1 MKFTYFFIAVFLSSF
16 FISKAQPYSAS
27 NFTLISV
34 ISPETYTNSYNDKY
48 SGCWGWYQAAKNKEY
63 AIAGSSSGTYWVDVT
78 NPVTP
83 TVSAFRP
90 GKITT
95 TVWREI
101 KTYQNYCYVVSDDG
115 GPNSFQIFD
124 MQYLPDSVHKV
135 YDSQALFKRG
145 HTLWVDGNKLYVAGI
160 TYSNNANSSMNVY
173 SLATPTAPTLI
184 RKLSQDAPFISYVH
198 DMYVRNDTV
207 YASCGNQGL
216 YVFQLSTPSN
226 TFTQLGSLT
235 SYSSSGFNHSSC
247 LTPNGQTLVF
257 TDEVP
262 AGLPFKTANVSNL
275 SNIQVLATANQF
287 SQGTPHNVFVVNN
300 QYVFLSSYVDGTQLY
315 DISNPSTPTLAG
327 WFDTFPQG
335 GGNNNNWTVD
345 SYDGQWGMY
354 PYFPSKN
361 IFALDQ
367 YNGIFMLKTS
377 LYQNTAGTPTVSF
390 TAPSSNLC
398 AGSCYT
404 FTNTS
409 LGATNYSWTFPGGSP
424 ATSTLTNPTVCYN
437 LPGNYNVIL
446 TASNGT
452 NSANGYSNNIVH
464 VYQVAA
470 TTSFT
475 NASCSSCVDGK
486 ASVLASGGSSPY
498 TYTWSPT
505 GGNAATATNLAV
517 GCYSVTIKDANGC
530 TATKTV
536 CVSFATGLQNI
547 PVNNISPLIYPNPA
561 KTTVTIEYGSTTF
574 NYNLYNNLGQLVASN
589 KNNPG
594 KAQINLSELSRGVYI
609 IEIESGKDKLRKKL
623 IID

>member
-1 MKFTYFFIAVFLSSF
+1 MNLSRIFLIGFLIATFNF
-16 FISKAQPYSAS
+16 KAQVYSAS
-27 NFTLISV
+27 NFTLISL

-48 SGCWGWYQAAKNKEY
+48 SGCWGWYQASKNKEY
-63 AIAGSSSGTYWVDVT
+63 AIAGSSSGTFWIDVT
-78 NPVTP
+78 VPATP
-83 TVSAFRP
+83 SVSAFRA

-160 TYSNNANSSMNVY
+160 TYSNSATSSMNVY
-173 SLATPTAPTLI
+173 SLATPTAPVLL

-198 DMYVRNDTV
+198 DMFVRNDTV

-216 YVFQLSTPSN
+216 YVFKLSTPSN

-235 SYSSSGFNHSSC
+235 TYSGSGFNHSSDI
-247 LTPNGQTLVF
+247 TPNGQTLVF

-287 SQGTPHNVFVVNN
+287 PQGTPHNVFVVSN

-315 DISNPSTPTLAG
+315 DISNPSNPVLAG

-367 YNGIFMLKTS
+367 YNGAFMLKTS
-377 LYQNTAGTPTVSF
+377 LFQNAPGSPTVSF
-390 TAPSSNLC
+390 VSSSTVC
-398 AGSCYT
+398 AGNSVT

-409 LGATNYSWTFPGGSP
+409 TGATSYTWTFPGGTP
-424 ATSTLTNPTVCYN
+424 ATSTATNPTVTYN
-437 LPGNYNVIL
+437 TAGTNNVTLVGANTTTSTTYNCNSCINVIQPQG
-446 TASNGT
+446 A
-452 NSANGYSNNIVH
+452 I
-464 VYQVAA
+464 
-470 TTSFT
+470 SFT
-475 NASCSSCVDGK
+475 NATCALCSDGK
-486 ASVLASGGSSPY
+486 ATVVPSGGSAPF
-498 TYTWSPT
+498 TYTWLPT
-505 GGNAATATNLAV
+505 GGNAATAINLSV

-530 TATKTV
+530 VGSKTV
-536 CVSFATGLQNI
+536 CISFGTGIQNSAI
-547 PVNNISPLIYPNPA
+547 NNSALVIYPNPA
-561 KTTVTIEYGSTTF
+561 KTLVNIEYLGFTF
-574 NYNLYNNLGQLVASN
+574 NYSLYNNLGQLVASN
-589 KNNPG
+589 KNNLN
-594 KAQINLSELSRGVYI
+594 KAQINLNDYSKGIYI
-609 IEIESGKDKLRKKL
+609 IEVEIGKDKLRKKL
-623 IID
+623 IIE

>member
-1 MKFTYFFIAVFLSSF
+1 MKFKYLFILG
-16 FISKAQPYSAS
+16 FIVSAFCLKAQVYSAS
-27 NFTLISV
+27 NFTMISL

-48 SGCWGWYQAAKNKEY
+48 SGCWGWYQASKNKEY
-63 AIAGSSSGTYWVDVT
+63 AIAGSSSGTFWIDVT
-78 NPVTP
+78 VPATP

-90 GKITT
+90 GKINT

-145 HTLWVDGNKLYVAGI
+145 HTLWVDGNKLYVAGV
-160 TYSNNANSSMNVY
+160 TYSNSSTSSMNVY
-173 SLATPTAPTLI
+173 SLATPSVPVLI

-198 DMYVRNDTV
+198 DMFVRNDTV

-216 YVFQLSTPSN
+216 YVFKLTAAN

-235 SYSSSGFNHSSC
+235 TYSSSGFNHSSC

-287 SQGTPHNVFVVNN
+287 SQGTPHNVFVVSN

-315 DISNPSTPTLAG
+315 DISNPSSPVLAG

-367 YNGIFMLKTS
+367 YNGAFMLKSS
-377 LYQNTAGTPTVSF
+377 LYMNPPSSPTVNFVGPANICAGTS
-390 TAPSSNLC
+390 A
-398 AGSCYT
+398 T
-404 FTNTS
+404 FTNNTI
-409 LGATNYSWTFPGGSP
+409 GATSYTWTFPGGSP
-424 ATSTLTNPTVCYN
+424 ATSTATNPTITYN
-437 LPGNYNVIL
+437 LPGTFNIVL
-446 TASNGT
+446 TAANGTVTSNG
-452 NSANGYSNNIVH
+452 NGNITVI
-464 VYQVAA
+464 QVNG

-475 NASCSSCVDGK
+475 NASCGACADGK
-486 ASVLASGGSSPY
+486 AKVIPSGGSTPY
-498 TYTWSPT
+498 TYTWVPL
-505 GGNAATATNLAV
+505 GGNAATAVNLPV
-517 GCYSVTIKDANGC
+517 GCYTVNMTDANGC
-530 TATKTV
+530 TASKTV
-536 CVSFATGLQNI
+536 CVNFATGIQTSI
-547 PVNNISPLIYPNPA
+547 FNNESLLVYPNPA
-561 KTTVTIEYGSTTF
+561 QNQVTVELQGYTF
-574 NYNLYNNLGQLVASN
+574 NYVLYNALGSQLISA
-589 KNNPG
+589 KNNDG
-594 KAQINLSELSRGVYI
+594 KALIDLGKLSKGIYI
-609 IEIESGKDKLRKKL
+609 IEIEVGKDKLRKKL